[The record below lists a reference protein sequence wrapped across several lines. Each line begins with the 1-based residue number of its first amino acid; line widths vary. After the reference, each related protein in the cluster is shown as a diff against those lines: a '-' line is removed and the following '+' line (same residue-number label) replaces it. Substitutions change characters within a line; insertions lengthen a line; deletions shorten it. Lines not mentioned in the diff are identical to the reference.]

1 MAERTTKVVR
11 RAGRRAISEAL
22 AFRRSVD
29 RRPRFNLL
37 LFMTDQ
43 QRWDALGCVGG
54 WVETPAI
61 DALAASGVRF
71 ANAYTNA
78 PVCIPTRV
86 SLALGRYPHEHGV
99 RQNKPYTMSPRRSTW
114 MRAIREAG
122 YSTSVF
128 GKIHLHAHRGD
139 LREREALVRSYGFD
153 HVDEIAGPRASIASR
168 SNLTDLWRAAGVLE
182 AYEADLKERNR
193 TKRWLT
199 RPSPLP
205 LDLYPDVYV
214 GRQAA
219 SYLRTLRG
227 RQPWFCTVSF
237 SGPHEPW
244 DAPEPYAS
252 RYDLSRMPAPVA
264 PVEDGH
270 ERPRGHLDSM
280 LATRRVAFEPGDVA
294 RLRANYAGNVSLIDD
309 QVGEVMRAVRE
320 RDELDRTVVVFVSDH
335 GEMNG
340 DYGLLYKGNFL
351 NSATR
356 IPFIVSHPA
365 REATAGSIADTPVEL
380 IDVGATLTELASAS
394 PPKRSRAKSV
404 LPVLVDPSRVIRDVA
419 LVEHR
424 REAMAASPY
433 WKLGVNSSGDPY
445 LLFNLRDD
453 PTERRN
459 LAGLP
464 EYAAVEADLRDRLR
478 HAIESAGGGSQSR
491 EKSAVQALTARR

>member
-1 MAERTTKVVR
+1 MG
-11 RAGRRAISEAL
+11 RAG
-22 AFRRSVD
+22 D

-54 WVETPAI
+54 WVETPTI

-86 SLALGRYPHEHGV
+86 SLALGEYPHQHGV
-99 RQNKPYTMSPRRSTW
+99 RLNKPYTLPRKRSTW
-114 MRAIREAG
+114 MRAIRDAG
-122 YSTSVF
+122 YATSVF
-128 GKIHLHAHRGD
+128 GKIHLHSHRGD
-139 LREREALVRSYGFD
+139 LREREDLVRAYGFD
-153 HVDEIAGPRASIASR
+153 HVDEIAGPRASTASR
-168 SNLTDLWRAAGVLE
+168 SNLTERWREAGVLE
-182 AYEADLKERNR
+182 AYEADLAERKN

-214 GRQAA
+214 GHQAA

-227 RQPWFCTVSF
+227 QQPWFCMVSF

-252 RYDLSRMPAPVA
+252 RYDPSEMPAPIE
-264 PVEDGH
+264 PIGDGRK
-270 ERPRGHLDSM
+270 RPRGHLDSV
-280 LATRRVAFEPGDVA
+280 LATKRVAFDPGDVA
-294 RLRANYAGNVSLIDD
+294 SLRANYAGNISLIDD
-309 QVGEVMRAVRE
+309 QVGEVMRAVKE

-351 NSATR
+351 NGAAR
-356 IPFIVSHPA
+356 IPFIVSHPE
-365 REATAGSIADTPVEL
+365 RKVTAGAVAETPVEL
-380 IDVGATLTELASAS
+380 MDVGAMLTELAGATLSE
-394 PPKRSRAKSV
+394 RSCAKSV
-404 LPVLVDPSRVIRDVA
+404 LPALVDPSRVIRDVA
-419 LVEHR
+419 LIEHR
-424 REAMAASPY
+424 GEAMAASAY

-459 LAGLP
+459 LAGRR

-478 HAIESAGGGSQSR
+478 DAIESAGVVDHGR
-491 EKSAVQALTARR
+491 EKSAVRALTARG